1 MLDAMLAAFGPFIPW
16 LIAFAVVAVIA
27 TAPLPTR
34 SVGERRRD
42 IWRGFRF
49 ESRRRVM
56 GRAGGRC
63 ESASLVFW
71 LRCPDAAVEAD
82 HVYPWS
88 KGGATT
94 ISNGQA
100 LCSGHNRAKSSMTP
114 PWWYVLLLERRRRRY
129 FPTGEDVRVFAT
141 MTSEDLAARE
151 TWQAK
156 RSRR

>member
-16 LIAFAVVAVIA
+16 LIAFAVVAVVA

-88 KGGATT
+88 KGGDQQWPGALQRSQPREVEHDAAMVVRAVARTT
-94 ISNGQA
+94 PSA
-100 LCSGHNRAKSSMTP
+100 
-114 PWWYVLLLERRRRRY
+114 VLPR
-129 FPTGEDVRVFAT
+129 
-141 MTSEDLAARE
+141 
-151 TWQAK
+151 W
-156 RSRR
+156 

>member
-1 MLDAMLAAFGPFIPW
+1 MFAAFAPWIPW
-16 LIAFAVVAVIA
+16 LIVIAVVMFV
-27 TAPLPTR
+27 TTTPLPTR
-34 SVGERRRD
+34 NTGERRRD

-63 ESASLVFW
+63 ESAMLLFW
-71 LRCPDAAVEAD
+71 LRCSDEAVEAD

-94 ISNGQA
+94 VSNGQA
-100 LCSGHNRAKSSMTP
+100 LCKGHNRSKSNMTP

-129 FPTGEDVRVFAT
+129 FPSGEDVRVFAIL
-141 MTSEDLAARE
+141 SPQDRAARE
-151 TWQAK
+151 AWAAK
-156 RSRR
+156 RARS